1 MMVGLWWKQEMQGG
15 NLTFL
20 KDINEFGDEWQSRT
34 RIELVFGALRQAI
47 LSGEIEPE
55 SRLRVEVLRKTFGVG
70 ASTVREALS
79 RLLVENLV
87 TTEGQRGFRAAIV
100 SVQDFKNIVEMRALL
115 EAQAVRESVEN
126 GDDEWESAFVA
137 AHHRLA
143 KIETEMAGREEQAV
157 GDWESRN
164 RDFHNAMIGACKNS
178 WLLNFREILY
188 SHSIRYLQIA
198 LTDRTIPRDVRSEHQ
213 AIFDAVIA
221 RDAELAEK
229 LTIEHIRRSV
239 PVIEKRLSARL
250 DAVE

>member
-20 KDINEFGDEWQSRT
+20 KDINEFGDESQSRT
-34 RIELVFGALRQAI
+34 TIELVYGALRQAI

-250 DAVE
+250 EAVE

>member
-1 MMVGLWWKQEMQGG
+1 M
-15 NLTFL
+15 TFL
-20 KDINEFGDEWQSRT
+20 KDINEFDGESQSRT
-34 RIELVFGALRQAI
+34 TIELVYGALRQAI

-126 GDDEWESAFVA
+126 GDDDWESRFVA

-157 GDWESRN
+157 ADWEIRN
-164 RDFHNAMIGACKNS
+164 RDFHNAMIGGCTNS
-178 WLLNFREILY
+178 WLLNFRDILY
-188 SHSIRYLQIA
+188 SHSIRYLHIA

-221 RDAELAEK
+221 RDADLAEK

-250 DAVE
+250 DAAE

>member
-1 MMVGLWWKQEMQGG
+1 MQGESVS
-15 NLTFL
+15 FL
-20 KDINEFGDEWQSRT
+20 KDISEFGGESQSKT
-34 RIELVFGALRQAI
+34 TIEMVYEALRSAI
-47 LSGEIEPE
+47 LSGEITPE

-87 TTEGQRGFRAAIV
+87 TTEGQRGFRAALV
-100 SVQDFKNIVEMRALL
+100 SVEDFKNIVDMRALL
-115 EAQAVRESVEN
+115 EAKAVRESIAK

-143 KIETEMAGREEQAV
+143 KIETEMEGREEQSV
-157 GDWESRN
+157 QEWEVRN
-164 RDFHNAMIGACKNS
+164 RAFHNAMIGACTNG

-198 LTDRTIPRDVRSEHQ
+198 ITDRSIPRDVRAEHQ

-221 RDAELAEK
+221 RDADLAEK
-229 LTIEHIRRSV
+229 LTVDHILRSV
-239 PVIEKRLSARL
+239 PVIEARVSAL
-250 DAVE
+250 EAEH

>member
-1 MMVGLWWKQEMQGG
+1 MIRLCEVGGMQGESVS
-15 NLTFL
+15 FL
-20 KDINEFGDEWQSRT
+20 KDISEFGGESQSKT
-34 RIELVFGALRQAI
+34 TIEMVYEALRSAI
-47 LSGEIEPE
+47 LSGEITPE

-87 TTEGQRGFRAAIV
+87 TTEGQRGFRAALV
-100 SVQDFKNIVEMRALL
+100 SVEDFKNIVDMRALL
-115 EAQAVRESVEN
+115 EAKAVRESIAK

-143 KIETEMAGREEQAV
+143 KIETEMEGREEQSV
-157 GDWESRN
+157 QEWEVRN
-164 RDFHNAMIGACKNS
+164 RAFHNAMIGACTNG

-198 LTDRTIPRDVRSEHQ
+198 ITDRSIPRDVRAEHQ

-221 RDAELAEK
+221 RDADLAEK
-229 LTIEHIRRSV
+229 LTVDHILRSV
-239 PVIEKRLSARL
+239 PVIEARVSAIE
-250 DAVE
+250 AEH